1 MLTRLPLPFPSRRAI
16 ALAWTLL
23 LCFILL
29 QPGRDPLIGPAAAG
43 DHDAFGLLLL
53 HLAHLLSF
61 ALMTWL
67 WWRALDSIRPALL
80 IALTCGGLTEVGQIF
95 VPDRGLSALDLA
107 LNGGGA
113 LAVALW
119 LRKREARALRRAA

>member
-1 MLTRLPLPFPSRRAI
+1 MSSRLQLPVPSRRVA

-29 QPGRDPLIGPAAAG
+29 QPGRDPLIGPAAAA
-43 DHDAFGLLLL
+43 DHDALGLFLL
-53 HLAHLLSF
+53 HLAHFLSF
-61 ALMTWL
+61 ALLTWL
-67 WWRALDSIRPALL
+67 WQRALDAIRPALL
-80 IALTCGGLTEVGQIF
+80 IALACGLLTEVGQTF

-113 LAVALW
+113 LVVALW
-119 LRKREARALRRAA
+119 LRRRGGA

>member
-1 MLTRLPLPFPSRRAI
+1 MLSRVPLQPSSRSAL

-23 LCFILL
+23 ICFILL

-53 HLAHLLSF
+53 HLAHLVSF

-67 WWRALDSIRPALL
+67 WWRALHAIRPALF
-80 IALTCGGLTEVGQIF
+80 IALACGLLTEVGQTF

-119 LRKREARALRRAA
+119 LRRRGA

>member
-1 MLTRLPLPFPSRRAI
+1 MLSRAPLHPSSRTAI

-43 DHDAFGLLLL
+43 DHDDFGLLLL
-53 HLAHLLSF
+53 HLAHLLGF

-80 IALTCGGLTEVGQIF
+80 IALACGLLTEVGQTF

-119 LRKREARALRRAA
+119 LRWRGGSA

>member
-1 MLTRLPLPFPSRRAI
+1 MLSRPPLPVTSRRLV

-23 LCFILL
+23 VCFILL

-43 DHDAFGLLLL
+43 DHDDFGLLLL

-67 WWRALDSIRPALL
+67 WWRALNTIRPATL
-80 IALTCGGLTEVGQIF
+80 ISLACGLLTEVGQTF

-119 LRKREARALRRAA
+119 LRRRGGSA

>member
-1 MLTRLPLPFPSRRAI
+1 MLSRLPLSTPSRSVI

-23 LCFILL
+23 VCFILL

-43 DHDAFGLLLL
+43 DHDDFGLLLL
-53 HLAHLLSF
+53 HLAHFVSF

-80 IALTCGGLTEVGQIF
+80 IALACGGLTEVGQVF
-95 VPDRGLSALDLA
+95 VPDRGLSTLDLA

-113 LAVALW
+113 LLVALW
-119 LRKREARALRRAA
+119 LRRRGSGA

>member
-1 MLTRLPLPFPSRRAI
+1 MLSRRPLPVPSRNVI

-23 LCFILL
+23 VCFILL
-29 QPGRDPLIGPAAAG
+29 QPGRDPLIGPAAAA
-43 DHDAFGLLLL
+43 DHDDFGLLLL
-53 HLAHLLSF
+53 HLAHLVSF

-67 WWRALDSIRPALL
+67 WWRALHRLRPALL
-80 IALTCGGLTEVGQIF
+80 IALACGLLTEVGQIF

-119 LRKREARALRRAA
+119 LRRRGAAA

>member
-1 MLTRLPLPFPSRRAI
+1 MFLRSPLPAPSRRLV

-29 QPGRDPLIGPAAAG
+29 QPGRDPLIGPAAAA
-43 DHDAFGLLLL
+43 DHDAFALFLL

-67 WWRALDSIRPALL
+67 WWRALNTIRPALL
-80 IALTCGGLTEVGQIF
+80 ISLACGLLTEVGQTF

-119 LRKREARALRRAA
+119 LRRRGA

>member
-1 MLTRLPLPFPSRRAI
+1 MLSRLPLPAPSRRAI

-67 WWRALDSIRPALL
+67 WWRALGSIRPALL

-119 LRKREARALRRAA
+119 LRRRESRAVRRAA